1 MALAARLHA
10 HRYTELHCTRN
21 KHATRGSL
29 LDWQA
34 STLWWLMGG
43 VLVAAELATGT
54 FYLLMLALG
63 CAAGAVAAHLHLAVT
78 PQIVIAAVVGAGA
91 TWAWHVKR
99 QREPSA
105 APAASNR
112 DVNIDIGQ
120 RLQVGAWLP
129 DGTAR
134 VPYRG
139 ATWTVRWAGKGEPV
153 AGEQFIQSLHGN
165 ELHVVHAA
173 PARPH

>member
-1 MALAARLHA
+1 MRIATLNCIAD
-10 HRYTELHCTRN
+10 
-21 KHATRGSL
+21 ATRSAL

-34 STLWWLMGG
+34 STTWWLTGG

-63 CAAGAVAAHLHLAVT
+63 CAAGALAAHAGLGAAAQV
-78 PQIVIAAVVGAGA
+78 IIAAIVGAGA
-91 TWAWHVKR
+91 TWAWHR
-99 QREPSA
+99 RRRAQPQA

-112 DVNIDIGQ
+112 DVNLDIGQ
-120 RLQVGAWLP
+120 TVRVAAWLP

-139 ATWTVRWAGKGEPV
+139 ADWSVRWAGPGTPAAGDCVIV
-153 AGEQFIQSLHGN
+153 ALNGS
-165 ELHVVHAA
+165 ELHLAQ
-173 PARPH
+173 PASH